1 MIDEKIVEL
10 WVDAHKKETL
20 QALGLYDF
28 LPNDTHPKK
37 YLDTVLFEGKEYIL
51 DENPEYRLDGDRYIY
66 CAYAEPANFS
76 QSNNIEYEYE
86 HKYLIIW
93 IVGYVGKP
101 GRPDSIYNNPIE
113 VCLWDKPDEV
123 KDVTNIAR
131 VDDDPENY
139 NYIDALYYS
148 DYTEF

>member
-10 WVDAHKKETL
+10 WVDEHKKETL

-28 LPNDTHPKK
+28 LEKDTHPKK
-37 YLDTVLFEGKEYIL
+37 YLDTVFYEGKKYYLVE
-51 DENPEYRLDGDRYIY
+51 DPEYRLDGDRYIY

-76 QSNNIEYEYE
+76 HSDNYESEYE

-101 GRPDSIYNNPIE
+101 GRHDSIYNNPIE
-113 VCLWDKPDEV
+113 VCMWDKPDEV
-123 KDVTNIAR
+123 KDITNIKT
-131 VDDDPENY
+131 DDDPEY
-139 NYIDALYYS
+139 DNYIDALYYS